1 MTTFEDS
8 RTGLALDE
16 GTTRPP
22 WGRVGSGLFYGLLL
36 AIPYGV
42 LSQIIDWLVM
52 KDVPLAVDWNR
63 ATAYIIST
71 CVGGLLL
78 GALVAW
84 PHEGWKGILLGAVA
98 IAGWSLLQSV
108 LLIGVTSVFFLPL
121 LLPIVFLSLPISGA
135 VRLAMNLQERAWAR
149 YGLRRWIGLL
159 LVVVGTG
166 LLGLFAGSWNQ
177 MPAHAQ
183 EAVRQVNRILQ
194 YAKTNPNSNKGLS
207 VALEDV
213 PEVADHLNSS
223 YSLSQTAVDSSPT
236 GVEVNVIFADGFTMS
251 CLIGQE
257 GDVPYC
263 QQGYNVFSNPGG

>member
-1 MTTFEDS
+1 MTTLEDS

-16 GTTRPP
+16 GYSRPP
-22 WGRVGSGLFYGLLL
+22 WGRVVHGLFYGLLL

-42 LSQIIDWLVM
+42 LSQTIDWLVM

-63 ATAYIIST
+63 ATAYIITT
-71 CVGGLLL
+71 CIGGLLL

-84 PHEGWKGILLGAVA
+84 PHEGWKGILIGAAA
-98 IAGWSLLQSV
+98 IAGWSLFQSI
-108 LLIGVTSVFFLPL
+108 LIIGISSMVFLPL
-121 LLPIVFLSLPISGA
+121 MLPIVFLSLPVSGA
-135 VRLAMNLQERAWAR
+135 VRLAMNLHERAWAQ
-149 YGLRRWIGLL
+149 YGPKRWVNLA

-166 LLGLFAGSWNQ
+166 LLGLLAGSWAQ

-194 YAKTNPNSNKGLS
+194 FAKADPNSNRGLS
-207 VALEDV
+207 AALEDV
-213 PEVADHLNSS
+213 PDVVQHLNSL
-223 YSLSQTAVDSSPT
+223 YTMSQTAVDSSPT
-236 GVEVNVIFADGFTMS
+236 GVEVNVVFADGFTMS

-263 QQGYNVFSNPGG
+263 KRGYNVFSNPGG